1 MSGVVLQAMFRRGR
15 RHEAQTESSSP
26 GVDEQPFWSP
36 GKGVEPEQVLV
47 TPRVSSLRYDSPP
60 WLADQQL
67 WQRRQRR
74 SDTPAPLRG
83 VSTQE
88 LIDALGAGFSPTELD
103 WELVG
108 VAFVH
113 AAPDP
118 AIPVLPPVEPLPDA
132 PPWAAEAEPAPADI
146 PVAART
152 PLDFTARKPRKWLR
166 EHDEILAA
174 VRDLSWEGYRSLI
187 ADIFRREGFEV
198 FEGEGPD
205 VDVID
210 MEVVRGAE
218 RMLVNCQLRGLGEV
232 GVEPVSEMAQVAERN
247 GVDGVLI
254 ISDGDFVSEAWT
266 LADGQALTLIDRET
280 LLGLILDFTLGAGRE
295 KGLTAHMRRL
305 LSGIQPGSK
314 EWAS

>member
-1 MSGVVLQAMFRRGR
+1 M
-15 RHEAQTESSSP
+15 T
-26 GVDEQPFWSP
+26 
-36 GKGVEPEQVLV
+36 
-47 TPRVSSLRYDSPP
+47 SLRYDSPP
-60 WLADQQL
+60 WLADQAL
-67 WQRRQRR
+67 LQRRQSR
-74 SDTPAPLRG
+74 SDTPSPLRG
-83 VSTQE
+83 VSTEE
-88 LIDALGAGFSPTELD
+88 LIEALGTAFTPSELD

-118 AIPVLPPVEPLPDA
+118 AIPVLPPVEALPEA
-132 PPWAAEAEPAPADI
+132 PPWAADAQPAPVDS
-146 PVAART
+146 PPART
-152 PLDFTARKPRKWLR
+152 ALNFTARKPRKWLR

-174 VRDLSWEGYRSLI
+174 VRELSWEGYRSLI

-218 RMLVNCQLRGLGEV
+218 RMLVNCQLRGLGEI
-232 GVEPVSEMAQVAERN
+232 GVEPLSEMAQVAERN
-247 GVDGVLI
+247 GVAGVLI

-280 LLGLILDFTLGAGRE
+280 LLGLILDLTLGAGRE